1 MPAATMPRYIPR
13 QCPRCHDYFGVVV
26 SQESKSNGEHP
37 ITAYCGQR
45 SYQLKDW
52 RLIVGRKRPVNAY
65 LGRMPK
71 VFS

>member
-1 MPAATMPRYIPR
+1 MPKYLAKK
-13 QCPRCHDYFGVVV
+13 CLRCRHYFGVVV

-52 RLIVGRKRPVNAY
+52 RLIVGRKRSVNAY
-65 LGRMPK
+65 LGRMLK